1 MELFLSR
8 KQLVPP
14 PTKRCGK
21 YWMSYLHL
29 SSAYSFSGPIFE
41 FPREAKH
48 SFSKFGYFGSS
59 FSIIILYFKI
69 ILSLPLSRV
78 GNTDAEGRMVMVD
91 VLCKVRDRFLEF
103 IFLEPDLLFAWIRFS
118 RIQIRIKG
126 TVWIWICN

>member
-1 MELFLSR
+1 
-8 KQLVPP
+8 
-14 PTKRCGK
+14 
-21 YWMSYLHL
+21 MSYLHL
-29 SSAYSFSGPIFE
+29 SSAYSFSGPIFD

-91 VLCKVRDRFLEF
+91 VLCKVRDRFLEYF
-103 IFLEPDLLFAWIRFS
+103 SGAGSDICLDPFFKDPDPYQRYGLDLDL
-118 RIQIRIKG
+118 
-126 TVWIWICN
+126 